1 MNPLF
6 LWVAAILCMA
16 YGGLTSF
23 AGFGQLQAKKIQLW
37 AAWSLILSGGI
48 VIAAGVMTLFG
59 LASAFWLLLLG
70 LVGIHALAINNGFQL
85 YGRLNPSHHI
95 GRLFASIL
103 LFGLTYLVL
112 K

>member
-1 MNPLF
+1 MNPLL

-23 AGFGQLQAKKIQLW
+23 AGFGQMQARKIQPW
-37 AAWSLILSGGI
+37 AAWGLILCGLVVILSGVLTLFSLGI
-48 VIAAGVMTLFG
+48 APWLLAAG
-59 LASAFWLLLLG
+59 LA
-70 LVGIHALAINNGFQL
+70 GIHALAINNGFQL

-95 GRLFASIL
+95 GRLFVSIL